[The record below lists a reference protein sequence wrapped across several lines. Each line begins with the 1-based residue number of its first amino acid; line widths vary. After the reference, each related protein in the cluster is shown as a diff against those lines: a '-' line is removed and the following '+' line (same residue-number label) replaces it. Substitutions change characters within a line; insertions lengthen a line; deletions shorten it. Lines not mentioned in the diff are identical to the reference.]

1 MGILNFW
8 LKLKHAVQRTF
19 LFLSH
24 FYQQILKGK
33 KKMKGRKVWCLKC
46 GSFPNLS
53 NVGDLKKYKKIL
65 CVVTVGDAAD
75 LN

>member
-1 MGILNFW
+1 
-8 LKLKHAVQRTF
+8 
-19 LFLSH
+19 
-24 FYQQILKGK
+24 
-33 KKMKGRKVWCLKC
+33 MKGRKVWCLKC